1 MQSSTELER
10 VESYEVSKEEEK
22 KKKILEDQ
30 MEVEE
35 IECKEYDSAID
46 IEETKPLEAVELFMK
61 VINLDDPES
70 KIYKLKEQSVYKIAA
85 IFAKSGLTDRLKKL
99 FDELNG
105 FFQTIP
111 KARTAKI
118 VRNIMD
124 ITTKYSTNVDLEAE
138 ICSEIIKWCQK
149 EKRTFLQ
156 QRMKTKMA
164 ALCFRQNKYKESLKL
179 IARLLREVKKF
190 DDKLLMVEIQLI
202 ESRVHLRLQNIPKS
216 KGALTA
222 ARSTANA
229 VYCPPLLQ
237 AQIDLQTATLC
248 AEEKDY
254 KTAFSYFYEAF
265 ESYNTTNKPGKAV
278 LCLKYMLLVKIM
290 VNKLGDVYSIVNGKS
305 GLKYAGIDL
314 EAMKCMAD
322 AYKKRSVEAFEEV
335 YDKYRKQLGDDEIVK
350 SHLEELKGNLL
361 EQNLIRIIE
370 PFSRVEIEHVAKL
383 INLPL
388 PDVNQKLSEMIL
400 DKKLDGILD
409 QGSGHLILFENVE
422 QDETYKTG
430 LETVKELSHVVDRL
444 YSKSKKLA
452 VQ

>member
-1 MQSSTELER
+1 M
-10 VESYEVSKEEEK
+10 
-22 KKKILEDQ
+22 
-30 MEVEE
+30 
-35 IECKEYDSAID
+35 
-46 IEETKPLEAVELFMK
+46 P
-61 VINLDDPES
+61 DPES
-70 KIYKLKEQSVYKIAA
+70 KLYKLKESSVYKIAS
-85 IFAKSGLTDRLKKL
+85 IYAKLGSTDRFLKL

-105 FFQTIP
+105 FFHTIP

-118 VRNIMD
+118 VRNVMD
-124 ITTKYSTNVDLEAE
+124 ITSKHSQDVDLQAE

-156 QRMKTKMA
+156 QRMKCKMA
-164 ALCFRQNKYKESLKL
+164 AFCYEQKKYKPALKI

-202 ESRVHLRLQNIPKS
+202 ESRVHLRLQNIPKA

-254 KTAFSYFYEAF
+254 KTSFSYFYEAF
-265 ESYNTTNKPGKAV
+265 ESYNTTNKPDKTR

-290 VNKLGDVYSIVNGKS
+290 INKLGDVYS
-305 GLKYAGIDL
+305 L
-314 EAMKCMAD
+314 
-322 AYKKRSVEAFEEV
+322 V
-335 YDKYRKQLGDDEIVK
+335 YDKYRNQLADDDIIK

-388 PDVNQKLSEMIL
+388 QDVNIKLSEMIL

-409 QGSGHLILFENVE
+409 QGS
-422 QDETYKTG
+422 
-430 LETVKELSHVVDRL
+430 
-444 YSKSKKLA
+444 
-452 VQ
+452 